1 MTAHQNLTVR
11 LPREVIEHAR
21 VLAARRGSSISA
33 LVAETIEALA
43 ADGEAYE
50 DAKRLALEDLRR
62 GLSLGGGPYLSRDE
76 AHER

>member
-11 LPREVIEHAR
+11 LSREVIEHAR

-43 ADGEAYE
+43 ADEQAYE
-50 DAKRLALEDLRR
+50 AAKRLALEDLRR
-62 GLSLGGGPYLSRDE
+62 GLPLGGGPYLSRDE

>member
-1 MTAHQNLTVR
+1 VAAYRDLTVR
-11 LPREVIEHAR
+11 LPRKVIEHAR
-21 VLAARRGSSISA
+21 DLAARRRSSISA

-43 ADGEAYE
+43 AEGEAYE
-50 DAKRLALEDLRR
+50 AAKRLALEDLRR